1 MRPAKERCQGPHMRF
16 SVIIPAYN
24 ARDVLE
30 RTVRSALSQTYHD
43 FEVVISDDGSP
54 DDTLDVAN
62 ALAKTDAR
70 IRVVTGLN
78 GGCSVARN
86 RGVEVASG
94 QFCVLLDAD
103 DMLKPDYLATMS
115 AFIDRC
121 PGYDIYS
128 CNGDRLMAEGRTEP
142 FLGGDGYDRETS
154 WTLDDIIPVDRI
166 FIMAVIRRET
176 HARLGGFRDDL
187 RYAEDYDFW
196 LRALA
201 LGARHRFIPQ
211 RLGIYVESAGSKSKN
226 RIPHAQAQI
235 RIFESLMAMPELT
248 DTQRALCV
256 RKLDG
261 LRTRIRRVELETRL
275 VDGDYRGAR
284 AEYLHVGDAYLDK
297 RKYAA
302 GLAAMMLSPR
312 LYARLFAAR
321 ATKRAAS

>member
-1 MRPAKERCQGPHMRF
+1 MRF

-86 RGVEVASG
+86 RGFEAATG
-94 QFCVLLDAD
+94 EFCVLLDSD

-115 AFIDRC
+115 AFIDER

-142 FLGGDGYDRETS
+142 FFSGPEYARETS
-154 WTLDDIIPVDRI
+154 WTLDDLIPVDRI
-166 FIMAVIRRET
+166 FIMATVRRAT
-176 HARLGGFRDDL
+176 HQRIGGFRSDL
-187 RYAEDYDFW
+187 RYAEDYYFW

-201 LGARHRFIPQ
+201 QGARHRFTAQ
-211 RLGIYVESAGSKSKN
+211 SLGTYVESASGKSKN
-226 RIPHAQAQI
+226 RIPHAEAQI
-235 RIFESLMAMPELT
+235 RIFEALAAMPELT
-248 DTQRALCV
+248 DAQRALCA
-256 RKLDG
+256 RKLEG
-261 LRTRIRRVELETRL
+261 LHTRIRRVRLETR
-275 VDGDYRGAR
+275 VVEGDYAGAR
-284 AEYLHVGDAYLDK
+284 GEYLRVADAYIDK
-297 RKYAA
+297 RKYAM
-302 GLAAMMLSPR
+302 GLAAMMIIPR

-321 ATKRAAS
+321 KAKRAAS

>member
-1 MRPAKERCQGPHMRF
+1 MRF

-30 RTVRSALSQTYHD
+30 RTVRSALAQTYHD

-54 DDTLDVAN
+54 DDTLEVAN
-62 ALAKTDAR
+62 ALAKRDSR
-70 IRVVTGLN
+70 VRVVTGLN

-86 RGVEVASG
+86 RGFEAARG
-94 QFCVLLDAD
+94 EFCVLLDAD
-103 DMLKPDYLATMS
+103 DMLKPEYLATMS

-128 CNGDRLMAEGRTEP
+128 CNGDRLMAEDRTEP
-142 FLGGDGYDRETS
+142 FLGGAGYDRETS
-154 WTLDDIIPVDRI
+154 WTLDDLIPVDRI
-166 FIMAVIRRET
+166 FIMAVIRRDT

-201 LGARHRFIPQ
+201 LGATHRFTPVS
-211 RLGIYVESAGSKSKN
+211 LGIYVESAAGKSKN

-235 RIFESLMAMPELT
+235 RIFEDLSAMPELSQA
-248 DTQRALCV
+248 QRAAAE

-261 LRTRIRRVELETRL
+261 LRTRIARVKLETRVL
-275 VDGDYRGAR
+275 AGDYAGAR
-284 AEYLHVGDAYLDK
+284 GEYARVSGGYISR
-297 RKYAA
+297 RKYAI
-302 GLAAMMLSPR
+302 GWVAMMLSPR
-312 LYARLFAAR
+312 LYARLFAVRDA
-321 ATKRAAS
+321 KRSAS